1 MLFPF
6 IDQLKFTIW
15 TSCCSTKVLGTSM
28 SYPDLFLYL
37 WIGMGAQI
45 LSPNILEQRLPK
57 DVKPSWE
64 VQKRGGVTGS
74 QFLDE
79 GDFAKGGGGGGGA
92 VLHEKN

>member
-1 MLFPF
+1 
-6 IDQLKFTIW
+6 
-15 TSCCSTKVLGTSM
+15 
-28 SYPDLFLYL
+28 
-37 WIGMGAQI
+37 MGAQI
-45 LSPNILEQRLPK
+45 LSPNILEQGLPK

-79 GDFAKGGGGGGGA
+79 GDFAKGGGGA